1 MSSGF
6 VSGGPND
13 EPIKRSD
20 EWLAAQQEVEANRQR
35 EAIEARQSDG
45 RSLFETLEANKG
57 ISRSQVSTH
66 NSILGLGLIT

>member
-6 VSGGPND
+6 VSGGTND

-20 EWLAAQQEVEANRQR
+20 EWLVAQQELDANRQR
-35 EAIEARQSDG
+35 KAIEARQSDG

-57 ISRSQVSTH
+57 IARAFLIRTSLKVSD
-66 NSILGLGLIT
+66 